1 MSRGPTDKV
10 NDRGGGGGAAA
21 FSSSA
26 VNISALLKGTEG
38 SSMCEFQQ
46 LVEQHL
52 LCSTVTIISGV
63 GSALV
68 STVCQIKK
76 VLGSILRLFWSLHA
90 LPVLGGF

>member
-10 NDRGGGGGAAA
+10 NDRGGGGAAAA
-21 FSSSA
+21 FSSA

-38 SSMCEFQQ
+38 SSMCESQQ

-52 LCSTVTIISGV
+52 LCSTVTILCGV

-90 LPVLGGF
+90 LPVPGGF